1 MQHKTVQ
8 PAVIVRV
15 PQHVVFKSFVSE
27 TVVLNLETGKYH
39 GLNSTAGR
47 MLEALDRLGNVEDVV
62 AVLSEEFRIPSET
75 LRADVD
81 EFCEEMTQR
90 GLLELVSRGDH

>member
-1 MQHKTVQ
+1 MQNETTQ
-8 PAVIVRV
+8 PAVIVRI

-47 MLEALDRLGNVEDVV
+47 MLEALDRLGSVEDVV
-62 AVLSEEFRIPSET
+62 ALLSEEFQVPSET
-75 LRADVD
+75 LRADVHR
-81 EFCEEMTQR
+81 FCEEMRER
-90 GLLELVSRGDH
+90 GLLELVPRGDH